1 MKCRSKE
8 SGESVL
14 ATGLGFQEVFI
25 FSLFQIFFRFQSMF
39 LKCDVLCVSLFC
51 PTAEFYGASASLR
64 IWGGSWVGFVEVPGF
79 GGGLVAG
86 FQMVPGCGNVPEGF
100 GKVL

>member
-79 GGGLVAG
+79 GGTYCHVLG
-86 FQMVPGCGNVPEGF
+86 FNMFQSIAAPRS
-100 GKVL
+100 